1 MSYANKTFLLCS
13 YLLVKCFVFLYFS
26 STLINFTYLAFTIEN
41 IAEFILTKV
50 RLRNSQPGFSSLKNF
65 YADGLKI

>member
-1 MSYANKTFLLCS
+1 MQIKLFFYVPICLSNVLF
-13 YLLVKCFVFLYFS
+13 FLYFS

-50 RLRNSQPGFSSLKNF
+50 RLRNSQSGFSSLKNF

>member
-1 MSYANKTFLLCS
+1 MQIKLFFYVPICLSNVF
-13 YLLVKCFVFLYFS
+13 FLYFS
-26 STLINFTYLAFTIEN
+26 SALINFTYLAFTIEN

-50 RLRNSQPGFSSLKNF
+50 RLRNSQSGFSSLKNF